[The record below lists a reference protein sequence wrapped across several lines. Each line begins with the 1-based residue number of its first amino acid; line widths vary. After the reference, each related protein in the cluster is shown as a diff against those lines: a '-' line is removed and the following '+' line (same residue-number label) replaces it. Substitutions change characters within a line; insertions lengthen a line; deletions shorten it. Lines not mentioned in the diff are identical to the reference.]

1 MENVFIIALILIIVI
16 ISIDNRIR
24 VKKKYNK
31 VTNSDSINEESYQKY
46 AKFYEHSIPADILF
60 EKKMNIIYQAIM
72 VDKKKDIKKIAAK
85 AGCSYD
91 ECILKIRYLKNK
103 RRIGDLHIDH
113 INGLLLPCTPEDSEL
128 LTKYKPFIYHNHLT
142 ISEMAARMPGAS
154 FKTLDKYKEK
164 VFNDLKNLYD
174 KDLING
180 VKLNEV
186 DKEILYYTVEK
197 NKKEKDFISIRC
209 KNCGAINDVN
219 RGNKTRCEYCNTIIE
234 DKTVE

>member
-1 MENVFIIALILIIVI
+1 MNFHILVI
-16 ISIDNRIR
+16 SVIR
-24 VKKKYNK
+24 
-31 VTNSDSINEESYQKY
+31 
-46 AKFYEHSIPADILF
+46 KF
-60 EKKMNIIYQAIM
+60 
-72 VDKKKDIKKIAAK
+72 
-85 AGCSYD
+85 
-91 ECILKIRYLKNK
+91 
-103 RRIGDLHIDH
+103 
-113 INGLLLPCTPEDSEL
+113 NGF
-128 LTKYKPFIYHNHLT
+128 YNHLT
-142 ISEMAARMPGAS
+142 ISEMASRLQGAS
-154 FKTLDKYKEK
+154 IANLEKYKEQ
-164 VFNDLKNLYD
+164 VFNELKMLYD

>member
-16 ISIDNRIR
+16 ISIDNRIK
-24 VKKKYNK
+24 VKKKYNNLK
-31 VTNSDSINEESYQKY
+31 NSGNINEESYQRY

-60 EKKMNIIYQAIM
+60 EKKMNIIYQAI
-72 VDKKKDIKKIAAK
+72 VVEKKKDIKKIAAK

-103 RRIGDLHIDH
+103 RQIGDLHIDH
-113 INGLLLPCTPEDSEL
+113 INGMLLPCSPEDNEL
-128 LTKYKPFIYHNHLT
+128 LIKYKPYIYQNHLT
-142 ISEMAARMPGAS
+142 IKEMAARMPGAS
-154 FKTLDKYKEK
+154 IKNLDKYKEK

-180 VKLNEV
+180 IKLNEV

-197 NKKEKDFISIRC
+197 TKKEKDFISIRC
-209 KNCGAINDVN
+209 ENCGAINDVN